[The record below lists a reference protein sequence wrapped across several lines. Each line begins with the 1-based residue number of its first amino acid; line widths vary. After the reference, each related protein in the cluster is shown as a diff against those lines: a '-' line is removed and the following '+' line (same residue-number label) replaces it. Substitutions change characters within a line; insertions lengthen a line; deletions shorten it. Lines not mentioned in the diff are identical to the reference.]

1 MRISTTL
8 LLAAALACGAAHAD
22 DETLTGEQIASAV
35 SGKRMAGTRPDGAS
49 VRLRFSADGALSVQD
64 GHATDSGKWS
74 VQDGKLCLQV
84 ARWGYDGCGKLV
96 RTGGKLHHFY
106 PDGQRENL
114 ALD

>member
-1 MRISTTL
+1 MRTSTTL
-8 LLAAALACGAAHAD
+8 LVAAALACGAAYAD
-22 DETLTGEQIASAV
+22 EEMLSGEQIASTV
-35 SGKRMAGTRPDGAS
+35 SGKRVAGTRPDGAS
-49 VRLRFSADGALSVQD
+49 VRLRFGADGALSVQD

-74 VQDGKLCLQV
+74 VEDGKLCLQV
-84 ARWGYDGCGKLV
+84 ARWKYDGCGKVV